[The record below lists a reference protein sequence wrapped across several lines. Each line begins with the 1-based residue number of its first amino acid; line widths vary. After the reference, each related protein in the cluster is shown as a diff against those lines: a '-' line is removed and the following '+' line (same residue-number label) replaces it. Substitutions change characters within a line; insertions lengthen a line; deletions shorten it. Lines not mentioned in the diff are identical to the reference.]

1 MGWVIHNGFITSD
14 NRAIGSIVKVGTKW
28 LVEILWSG
36 PTGDIK
42 FEAENITAALAF
54 IKGVEKLSKRSLG
67 AKHHEFRSSTRVRQF
82 HLLFPVLAIR
92 NALSFGIENKM
103 LGLGWRIPNSPKSAS
118 TIGP

>member
-28 LVEILWSG
+28 LVESG

-54 IKGVEKLSKRSLG
+54 IKGVEKTFE
-67 AKHHEFRSSTRVRQF
+67 AF
-82 HLLFPVLAIR
+82 
-92 NALSFGIENKM
+92 
-103 LGLGWRIPNSPKSAS
+103 
-118 TIGP
+118 IGSEAP

>member
-42 FEAENITAALAF
+42 YESDSIAAAMGF
-54 IKGVEKLSKRSLG
+54 IKGVEKTF
-67 AKHHEFRSSTRVRQF
+67 E
-82 HLLFPVLAIR
+82 AI
-92 NALSFGIENKM
+92 AGSEA
-103 LGLGWRIPNSPKSAS
+103 P
-118 TIGP
+118 